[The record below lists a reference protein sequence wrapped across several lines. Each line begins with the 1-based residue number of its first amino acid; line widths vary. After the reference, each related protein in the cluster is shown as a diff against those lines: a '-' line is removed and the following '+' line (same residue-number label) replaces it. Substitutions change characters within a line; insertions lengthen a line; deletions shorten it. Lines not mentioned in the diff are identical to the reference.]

1 MPHIFALGP
10 DDGLGSHNAYPTHQH
25 CIHVAPSFQS
35 LPALVHSLASLRDL
49 LFVQL
54 LLFLHRVRVTGHQ
67 SPEQGGRV
75 R

>member
-1 MPHIFALGP
+1 MLIQPISIVFMLRR
-10 DDGLGSHNAYPTHQH
+10 
-25 CIHVAPSFQS
+25 PSKVCE
-35 LPALVHSLASLRDL
+35 ALVHSLASLRDL